1 MGKAGEGTKQI
12 QRAFTAQYCPFSFL
26 PQKPG
31 EIRMPYGIVFNHQDK
46 LTGNASPTLAPLHCR
61 LSSFSPPLGSLLLT
75 YTLTSFTF
83 YSNPE
88 HALTGKQAH
97 TASVLS
103 FPLWSACCEFPA
115 FIGWWRDFFLPQSF
129 PSKSTKFI
137 ALSAARYWHMI
148 TIVSLVYRAIFGEGI
163 KELGKERERGG
174 TERWNKT
181 KKQKRGY
188 CSLLAEKDDPQLGA
202 CTVQVQVCT
211 CTVLLPRW

>member
-1 MGKAGEGTKQI
+1 MGKAGEETKQI

-148 TIVSLVYRAIFGEGI
+148 TIVSLVYRAIFGE
-163 KELGKERERGG
+163 ESRNWGKRERERGG

-181 KKQKRGY
+181 KKQKTE
-188 CSLLAEKDDPQLGA
+188 LL
-202 CTVQVQVCT
+202 
-211 CTVLLPRW
+211 